1 VAGKPNEKACW
12 PGILVVPYV
21 VVVVEYVHCDC
32 ETVRR
37 GRVVP
42 EFVESRS
49 LAPRHELPACHTC

>member
-1 VAGKPNEKACW
+1 
-12 PGILVVPYV
+12 VVPYV

-49 LAPRHELPACHTC
+49 LAQGTSCQPATRVELTF

>member
-1 VAGKPNEKACW
+1 
-12 PGILVVPYV
+12 VVPYV